1 MGRDL
6 RFIPEGGALVEVTCR
21 TVQGRYLFRP
31 CPEINEIIYGILG
44 YAQGLHQIRICL
56 VTVLSSHYH
65 MLLDVDDARQLSKF
79 MHFVNSRLSKEVNRL
94 TGWSGPVFAE
104 RYTAKLVTNE
114 EKAQV
119 KRLRYILSNG
129 TKEGLV
135 EKPQDWPGVHSL
147 HCLLDGVPM
156 TGYLFNRT
164 REHAAR
170 RRGETFE
177 RYAYATE
184 ATVHLSPLPCWR
196 HLSSDQYRGRVAA
209 LAGDVQREAAAAR
222 KASGTEVLGPEAVTS
237 TDPQYRPKTLARSP
251 APRFHA
257 ATREAW
263 FRLWDAYSQFV
274 AAFRTAA
281 AKLKAGDRASPFPA
295 GSFPP
300 ALPYVSA

>member
-1 MGRDL
+1 VT
-6 RFIPEGGALVEVTCR
+6 PEFF
-21 TVQGRYLFRP
+21 RY
-31 CPEINEIIYGILG
+31 
-44 YAQGLHQIRICL
+44 
-56 VTVLSSHYH
+56 V
-65 MLLDVDDARQLSKF
+65 
-79 MHFVNSRLSKEVNRL
+79 
-94 TGWSGPVFAE
+94 
-104 RYTAKLVTNE
+104 
-114 EKAQV
+114 
-119 KRLRYILSNG
+119 LSNG
-129 TKEGLV
+129 TKEDLI
-135 EKPQDWPGVHSL
+135 EKPQNWPGVHSL

-164 REHAAR
+164 QEHAAR
-170 RRGETFE
+170 RRREALE

-209 LAGDVQREAAAAR
+209 LARDVQQEAAASRRAL
-222 KASGTEVLGPEAVTS
+222 GTEVLGAEAVTL

-263 FRLWDAYSQFV
+263 FLLWEAYSLFV

-281 AKLKAGDRASPFPA
+281 AKLRAGDRASPFPA